1 MPWQWPMV
9 SVLRKVTIVRMR
21 GGVGAMA
28 TVEGGGVG
36 GAHTEVDEEKAC
48 TAGER
53 WLRRVRICEFVW
65 TTTEVVWS
73 C

>member
-1 MPWQWPMV
+1 MV
-9 SVLRKVTIVRMR
+9 SVLRKAAIVGMR
-21 GGVGAMA
+21 GGVGTMA
-28 TVEGGGVG
+28 AVVEGGGVG

-48 TAGER
+48 TARER